1 MIFDLELS
9 EEDVENLETGG
20 FFIIYLSDGI
30 KVVIVKEE
38 ESTI

>member
-9 EEDVENLETGG
+9 EEDVENLEAGG
-20 FFIIYLSDGI
+20 FFIIYLPDGI
-30 KVVIVKEE
+30 KIVIVKDE